1 MAIAIEKSKKRLNNY
16 FDGLE
21 VSTAHK
27 IVFFIIMMAYFFE
40 QMDNWNFGFIAPA
53 LMKSWKLTMTQV
65 SQITFAYFMA
75 MTLGG
80 LTGGIISD
88 FIGRRKT
95 FLGAIFL
102 FSTASIANG
111 FATNLSMFIITRAL
125 TGFGVFCLMVTSQ
138 AYIAEMA
145 PADSRGKWQGLTAAV
160 GFCAAPII
168 GFLCTVI
175 IPLNAE
181 AWRYIFYFGAFG
193 YVAFAIGLK
202 YLKESPRWLVAQ
214 GKTSEAEKAIKEI
227 TGVDVDLSEAAAKVA
242 PRQRV
247 LEVLVG
253 MFSLKYLKRTLVLIF
268 FMLLTTPAGFVVT
281 NWTTTLLNQRGLGVA
296 ECLQASF
303 VLMIGVPAGL
313 FVSSLVSDK
322 GGRKIPLA
330 ILYTLAA
337 VLALFF
343 GRVSGFWPIV
353 AIGFLLIAC
362 IMAASFIAFSYI
374 AESYPT
380 KMRNTGTGVH
390 NALGRFSTS
399 GFQLVIPVLFAQYKF
414 VGVYNVVAVML
425 IIPVIVLLIWGIRTG
440 GKSLEEIS

>member
-1 MAIAIEKSKKRLNNY
+1 MPINKDGKILNNY

-21 VSTAHK
+21 VSTPHK
-27 IVFFIIMMAYFFE
+27 IIFYIIMMAYFFE

-53 LMKSWKLTMTQV
+53 LMKSWSLTMAQV
-65 SQITFAYFMA
+65 SQITFAYFLA

-102 FSTASIANG
+102 FSAASICNGLANS
-111 FATNLSMFIITRAL
+111 LSMFIVTRAL
-125 TGFGVFCLMVTSQ
+125 TGFGIFCMMVTSQ

-145 PADSRGKWQGLTAAV
+145 PAATRGKWQGLTAAV

-168 GFLCTVI
+168 GFLCLKI
-175 IPLNAE
+175 IPLSAE

-193 YVAFAIGLK
+193 FVAFAVGLK

-214 GKTSEAEKAIKEI
+214 GRVPEAEKVIAQIS
-227 TGVDVDLSEAAAKVA
+227 GVNVDLSEAASKVA
-242 PRQRV
+242 PRDKV

-253 MFSLKYLKRTLVLIF
+253 MFSPKYIKRTLVLLI
-268 FMLLTTPAGFVVT
+268 LIGLSTPASFVVT

-303 VLMIGVPAGL
+303 ILMIGVPVGL
-313 FVSSLVSDK
+313 FISSLVSDK

-330 ILYTLAA
+330 VLNVIAAILA
-337 VLALFF
+337 VIF
-343 GRVSGFWPIV
+343 GRVNGFTPIV
-353 AIGFLLIAC
+353 VVGFLLIAC
-362 IMAASFIAFSYI
+362 IMAASFITFSYI

-380 KMRNTGTGVH
+380 KMRNTATGTH
-390 NALGRFSTS
+390 NAIGRFATS
-399 GFQLVIPVLFAQYKF
+399 GCQLVIPVLFAQYQF
-414 VGVYNVVAVML
+414 AGVYSAVALML
-425 IIPVIVLLIWGIRTG
+425 ILPVLVLLIWGMRTG